1 MAKGKTKSFTPAV
14 GFFKGPNG
22 KTRPITQ
29 RKQTS
34 LLQPRTVTRVKNAP
48 SKRRSKKLRI
58 VTRVK
63 TKGFPYSTPRR
74 VKPMLANRGTEKDLD
89 RPGYIAE
96 RKYDG
101 TRVVVIR
108 DGDRVIL
115 RGRSWKNDFASR
127 YPELVEEIRRFPCK
141 QFVADAELTF
151 FKKGTDEDVMLTALA
166 KPSTQKLYDL
176 KLLFFDVLHIGTS
189 DVTGQ
194 PIERRF
200 QKLKGLVPSHR
211 YRRTRRKGFKIVD
224 IVEVATQ
231 NQKRFYQDIVKKNGE
246 GVMLKRLGSTYQEHA
261 RNNDWL
267 KVKKSETDDAIIIGY
282 TRGGGRRSGTFGSLI
297 LGKPDGKGG
306 FRIVGEA
313 GTGFSDK
320 QLVAI
325 QRQLKKLEIKH
336 QKVNET
342 VPDIESWVKPT
353 VVVEVKFH
361 ERSKYKKYRYP
372 SFVRIRD
379 DKTPDMVN

>member
-1 MAKGKTKSFTPAV
+1 MAKAKKPFTPAV

-48 SKRRSKKLRI
+48 SKPQSKKLRI

-63 TKGFPYSTPRR
+63 TKGFPYATPRR

-89 RPGYIAE
+89 RPDYIAE

-127 YPELVEEIRRFPCK
+127 YPAIVEEIRRFPSK

-151 FKKGTDEDVMLTALA
+151 FKKGTDEDIMLTALA
-166 KPSTQKLYDL
+166 TPETQRKYDL
-176 KLLFFDVLHIGTS
+176 KLMFFDILHIGTS

-200 QKLKGLVPSHR
+200 QKLKGLIPK
-211 YRRTRRKGFKIVD
+211 KGLKIVD

-231 NQKRFYQDIVKKNGE
+231 NQKRFYQDIVNKNGE

-267 KVKKSETDDAIIIGY
+267 KVKKSETDEAIIIGY

-306 FRIVGEA
+306 FTIVGEA

-325 QRQLKKLEIKH
+325 RKQLKKIEIKS
-336 QKVNET
+336 QKVNES
-342 VPDIESWVKPT
+342 VPDVESWVKPT

-361 ERSKYKKYRYP
+361 ERSKNNKYRHP

-379 DKTPDMVN
+379 DKTPDMVARLP

>member
-1 MAKGKTKSFTPAV
+1 MAKAKKPFTPAI

-48 SKRRSKKLRI
+48 SKPRSKKLRI

-101 TRVVVIR
+101 TRIVVIR

-176 KLLFFDVLHIGTS
+176 KLMFFDVLHIGTS

-200 QKLKGLVPSHR
+200 QKLKGLIPK
-211 YRRTRRKGFKIVD
+211 KGFKLVD

-246 GVMLKRLGSTYQEHA
+246 GVMLKRLGSTYQENA
-261 RNNDWL
+261 RNSDWL
-267 KVKKSETDDAIIIGY
+267 KVKKSQTDDAIILGY
-282 TRGGGRRSGTFGSLI
+282 TRGNGARSGSFGSLV

-306 FRIVGEA
+306 YRLVGEA
-313 GTGFSDK
+313 GTGFKAKDLK
-320 QLVAI
+320 AI
-325 QRQLKKLEIKH
+325 QRELEKIEIKS
-336 QKVNET
+336 QKVNES
-342 VPDIESWVKPT
+342 VPDIESWVKPSI
-353 VVVEVKFH
+353 VVEVKFH
-361 ERSKYKKYRYP
+361 ELSKNKKYRHP

-379 DKTPDMVN
+379 DKTPEMVK